1 MKNVITAGLLTFFAA
16 SMGIAAAQDS
26 GHLNVTT
33 IVQMEQ
39 VTIDEAGKRSTQLV
53 EVSKVVPGDEVIYT
67 VTFSNIGDEPVENVV
82 ITNPL
87 PEQLTYIDGSAFG
100 PGADIVFSAD
110 GGKTFGKPGELT
122 VDEEGT
128 QRIADAR
135 DFTHI
140 RWVMRSDIAAGS
152 QGVSQFRARL
162 D

>member
-1 MKNVITAGLLTFFAA
+1 MKIVITAGFLCLFAGGI
-16 SMGIAAAQDS
+16 GIAAAQDG

-33 IVQMEQ
+33 TVQKEE
-39 VTIDEAGKRSTQLV
+39 VTIDDAGKRSTQLV
-53 EVSKVVPGDEVIYT
+53 EVSKVVPGDEVVYT
-67 VTFSNIGDEPVENVV
+67 VTFANIGDEPVENVV

-110 GGKTFGKPGELT
+110 GGKTFGKPGDLT
-122 VDEEGT
+122 VSEEGV
-128 QRIADAR
+128 QRIAGAQ

-140 RWVMRSDIAAGS
+140 RWVMAGDIAAGS